1 MRECFYTEAI
11 QNCINQKAQLGLR
24 TKTLCKG
31 THISDASELPA
42 HAFKTNPTPIVSAS
56 VAGLWFMHKH
66 DTRIVKL
73 LSVRPCNRSRRHIDS
88 EDTAIHTLLTSVV
101 QENDSSAPPTGRF
114 HTGKGSITTG
124 TTFPGNQT

>member
-31 THISDASELPA
+31 AHSSDASELPA

-66 DTRIVKL
+66 DTRIVTL
-73 LSVRPCNRSRRHIDS
+73 LSVRPCNRSRRHVNG
-88 EDTAIHTLLTSVV
+88 EDTAMDTLLTSAEH
-101 QENDSSAPPTGRF
+101 ENDSSAQPLGRF
-114 HTGKGSITTG
+114 HSGEGRITTG
-124 TTFPGNQT
+124 RTFPGNQT